1 MKPNIEVMF
10 NYPYSHIL
18 YVYRSVS
25 VQPTKI
31 VEVANIVRKI
41 ALKNFR
47 TLTMMPN
54 NKIAR

>member
-31 VEVANIVRKI
+31 VEVANIVRKNCLEKFQNSDND
-41 ALKNFR
+41 AK
-47 TLTMMPN
+47 
-54 NKIAR
+54 

>member
-31 VEVANIVRKI
+31 VEVANIARKI
-41 ALKNFR
+41 ALKIFR
-47 TLTMMPN
+47 TLTM
-54 NKIAR
+54 RL